1 MTEGRTPKAWL
12 PAFKFIDVF
21 ALKYEAILKDIN
33 ELGQDYK
40 IRCWERRDNKYH
52 LALTARVYPS
62 SSKADQAVIE
72 IAISKSHQSSM
83 DVKALS
89 DGNFKRPVESALVWV
104 RTMAGRPSPFALAN
118 HTLAGIEF
126 AIGLKP
132 DMGFEFQASK
142 IDSQNVL
149 EEILKGRVEWKK
161 NGATDIHFLAD

>member
-12 PAFKFIDVF
+12 PAVKFIDVF

-33 ELGQDYK
+33 EVGQDYK
-40 IRCWERRDNKYH
+40 IRCWERRDNKYR

-89 DGNFKRPVESALVWV
+89 DGNFKRPVETALVWV
-104 RTMAGRPSPFALAN
+104 RTMAGRPSAFALAN
-118 HTLAGIEF
+118 HTLAGIDF
-126 AIGLKP
+126 ALGLKP
-132 DMGFEFQASK
+132 DMGFEFQAITSE
-142 IDSQNVL
+142 SQNTL
-149 EEILKGRVEWKK
+149 DGILKSRSDWKK
-161 NGATDIHFLAD
+161 NGTTEIHFLAN